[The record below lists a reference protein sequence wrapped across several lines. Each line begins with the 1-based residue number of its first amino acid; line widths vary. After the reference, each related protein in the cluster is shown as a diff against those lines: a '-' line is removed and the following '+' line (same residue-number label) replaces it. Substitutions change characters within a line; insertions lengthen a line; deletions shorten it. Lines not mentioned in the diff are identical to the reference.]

1 MAEREDLNFLALK
14 IRKNAALSDTI
25 LNFYA
30 HLEKDVGKRRAEFQL
45 GIT

>member
-1 MAEREDLNFLALK
+1 MVWLKHEREDLK

-30 HLEKDVGKRRAEFQL
+30 HLEKDVGKRRAKFQL